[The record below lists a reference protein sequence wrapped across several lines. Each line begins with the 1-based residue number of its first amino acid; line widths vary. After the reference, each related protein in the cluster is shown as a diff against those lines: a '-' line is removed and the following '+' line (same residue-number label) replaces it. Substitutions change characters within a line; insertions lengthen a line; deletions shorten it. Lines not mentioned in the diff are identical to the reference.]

1 MASAIAAKRRSFNTR
16 SSSARLAQPLKESAR
31 PAATAALAARTNA
44 RSTVTVRRSF
54 RRVILQL
61 YQGIIAIQ
69 LRTTTQLS
77 ASLLL
82 GLSALAALF
91 LRAAVRRL
99 RLARAR
105 VRAVGFGLVP
115 CPPVAFLPP
124 PLRRASPTHPR
135 LLLSRP

>member
-1 MASAIAAKRRSFNTR
+1 MASASAGKRRSFNAR
-16 SSSARLAQPLKESAR
+16 SSSARLTQPLKESAR
-31 PAATAALAARTNA
+31 PGATAALAARTNA

-61 YQGIIAIQ
+61 YQGITAIQ
-69 LRTTTQLS
+69 LRTTTQPS

-105 VRAVGFGLVP
+105 VRAVGFDLAP
-115 CPPVAFLPP
+115 CRAGVFLAAAFWE
-124 PLRRASPTHPR
+124 AS
-135 LLLSRP
+135 S